1 MSKYIKGTDKNQLNM
16 IPMALDEMISED
28 NPVRVIDALV
38 DSLDMKSLE
47 FKYANPKKYGRKPY
61 DPKDLLKLYIYGY
74 FNGIRT
80 TRKLEKEAN
89 RNIEVMWLLNNL
101 KPDDKTISNF
111 RKDNNN
117 KALTNVFKQFSML
130 CDELGLYGKEIIA
143 VDGSKFRASNSRRK
157 NMTKRKVKKV
167 IEYYENKAKE
177 YLELLDHTELE
188 NEKSSKIELSK
199 TEINEKIK
207 TIKTKIKEFTK
218 MAEEIEEN
226 GELSITD
233 PDSRHMGVSNNGTDI
248 AHNVQTAVDAKHHLV
263 VAVDVVS
270 CPADQTQLH
279 NITKK
284 AIDALELNEDNKISK
299 DKEQITVLA
308 DKGYYSGVELL
319 KCKQDNIKTIV
330 PKQKGSTPKSG
341 NKLYLKDNFIYDKN
355 SDIYTCPQGQI
366 LSNVSKATSKEKAY
380 RNSKVCSKCEF
391 KNECTSAK
399 RGKAIIRGP
408 YQNIYD
414 EVNKI
419 TAKNKEL
426 YRQRQMIVEH
436 PFGTVKRTLGFS
448 YFLTRGNTNVK
459 AESFMHFFTYN
470 LIRTINIIGVKE
482 LVEILKAKIM
492 VSYCKILKNIKKSLN
507 IRISLPTNG

>member
-1 MSKYIKGTDKNQLNM
+1 M
-16 IPMALDEMISED
+16 
-28 NPVRVIDALV
+28 
-38 DSLDMKSLE
+38 
-47 FKYANPKKYGRKPY
+47 
-61 DPKDLLKLYIYGY
+61 
-74 FNGIRT
+74 
-80 TRKLEKEAN
+80 
-89 RNIEVMWLLNNL
+89 
-101 KPDDKTISNF
+101 
-111 RKDNNN
+111 
-117 KALTNVFKQFSML
+117 
-130 CDELGLYGKEIIA
+130 
-143 VDGSKFRASNSRRK
+143 
-157 NMTKRKVKKV
+157 
-167 IEYYENKAKE
+167 
-177 YLELLDHTELE
+177 
-188 NEKSSKIELSK
+188 
-199 TEINEKIK
+199 
-207 TIKTKIKEFTK
+207 
-218 MAEEIEEN
+218 
-226 GELSITD
+226 
-233 PDSRHMGVSNNGTDI
+233 
-248 AHNVQTAVDAKHHLV
+248 
-263 VAVDVVS
+263 
-270 CPADQTQLH
+270 
-279 NITKK
+279 
-284 AIDALELNEDNKISK
+284 
-299 DKEQITVLA
+299 
-308 DKGYYSGVELL
+308 
-319 KCKQDNIKTIV
+319 

>member
-1 MSKYIKGTDKNQLNM
+1 MSEYIKGTDKNQFNM
-16 IPMALDEMISED
+16 IPLALDEMISED

-111 RKDNNN
+111 RKDNN

-143 VDGSKFRASNSRRK
+143 VDGSKFRANNSRRK

-177 YLELLDHTELE
+177 YLELLEHTELE
-188 NEKSSKIELSK
+188 NEKKSKIELSK
-199 TEINEKIK
+199 TEINEKIENVRM
-207 TIKTKIKEFTK
+207 KIKEFTK
-218 MAEEIEEN
+218 MAEDIEKN
-226 GELSITD
+226 GELSTSD

-263 VAVDVVS
+263 VTVDVVS

-284 AIDALELNEDNKISK
+284 AIDAFELNEENKTSK
-299 DKEQITVLA
+299 GKELITVLA

-319 KCKQDNIKTIV
+319 KCKQDNVKTIV
-330 PKQKGSTPKSG
+330 PKQKGSIPKSG

-355 SDIYTCPQGQI
+355 NDTYTCPKGQI
-366 LSNVSKATSKEKAY
+366 LVNVSKATSKEKVY
-380 RNSKVCSKCEF
+380 RNSKVCDKCLF
-391 KNECTSAK
+391 KDECTSAK
-399 RGKAIIRGP
+399 RGKSIRRGP

-414 EVNKI
+414 EVNEI
-419 TAKNKEL
+419 TAENKEL
-426 YRQRQMIVEH
+426 YKKRQMIVEH

-459 AESFMHFFTYN
+459 VESFMHFFTYN

-482 LVEILKAKIM
+482 LVEVLKAKI
-492 VSYCKILKNIKKSLN
+492 SCYYHEIIKIITKSLN
-507 IRISLPTNG
+507 IRIIVPING